1 LAQEAKLCCLFTSFL
16 VQAIFE
22 KNLIYMLQAAI
33 HIGAVFCRAS
43 QNSRKAL
50 LLYIL

>member
-22 KNLIYMLQAAI
+22 KYLTTCY
-33 HIGAVFCRAS
+33 R
-43 QNSRKAL
+43 
-50 LLYIL
+50 YIFL